1 MMDKFEDRVTVSG
14 LTDVG
19 RVRRQN
25 EDSFS
30 IDADLGLV
38 LICDGMGEHDRG
50 NVASAM
56 AVEAIKDFLY
66 EYDPNISDAQSGQ
79 NLTDESETLEDDP
92 FPLKN
97 FPCVKPSP
105 GPIESCLAK
114 IKSAGT
120 GKVPAWAPPPLA
132 YGSPTRGGV
141 AGFFMSATAGV
152 IISIATG

>member
-1 MMDKFEDRVTVSG
+1 MMNKFEDRVTVSG

-25 EDSFS
+25 EDSFG

-38 LICDGMGEHDRG
+38 LICDGMGGHDRG

-66 EYDPNISDAQSGQ
+66 EYDPNASDAQSGQ

-92 FPLKN
+92 FS
-97 FPCVKPSP
+97 V
-105 GPIESCLAK
+105 
-114 IKSAGT
+114 
-120 GKVPAWAPPPLA
+120 
-132 YGSPTRGGV
+132 
-141 AGFFMSATAGV
+141 
-152 IISIATG
+152 